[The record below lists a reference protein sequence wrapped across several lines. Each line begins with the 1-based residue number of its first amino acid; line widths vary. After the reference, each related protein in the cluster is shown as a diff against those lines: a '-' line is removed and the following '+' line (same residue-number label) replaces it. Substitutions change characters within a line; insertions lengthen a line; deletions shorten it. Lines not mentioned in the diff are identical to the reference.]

1 MFNNLKKVLRSVPT
15 FDLTDDSVPI
25 DPQQFYQNIGLLEH
39 PHTRQPVK
47 KLTSYQLEAWRDAFR
62 YRYRLVVKSQKIGM
76 TTTSLMEDFQRCL
89 LPIEHSLSCRGKE
102 ILLIAQTHAMAKEHL
117 MTLQYMIMNSDK
129 YRNYLILSAGEG
141 NSSLEQTKATQLYI
155 YNPTNPKKPTR
166 IIALGPSAASIWS
179 WKNVKHIHM
188 SDVAAIESRID
199 DAPIFGAAF
208 SRLANTNGTMLIESP
223 PRGQRGKVW
232 DIYKAS
238 KLKGD
243 DVYEEAKFKVRE
255 YSAQRAVDAGLITEE
270 FLQAERVRLG
280 PLYGQYY
287 ECEFMNPYTSWY
299 TQDMIKYDN
308 NPYYVEY

>member
-1 MFNNLKKVLRSVPT
+1 MFHNLKKYLKSVPT
-15 FDLTDDSVPI
+15 ADFTDVTIPI
-25 DPQQFYQNIGLLEH
+25 EPQQFYQNMGPLEH
-39 PHTRQPVK
+39 PRTRQPVK
-47 KLTSYQLEAWRDAFR
+47 RLTSYQLEAWNDAFR
-62 YRYRLVVKSQKIGM
+62 HRYRLVVKSQKIGM
-76 TTTSLMEDFQRCL
+76 TTTSLMEDLQRCL
-89 LPIEHSLSCRGKE
+89 LPISHPLSCRGKE

-117 MTLQYMIMNSDK
+117 MTLQYMIMNSER
-129 YRNYLILSAGEG
+129 YRNYLILTPQET
-141 NSSLEQTKATQLYI
+141 NTSLEKTKATQLYI
-155 YNPTNPKKPTR
+155 YNPSNPKKPTR
-166 IIALGPSAASIWS
+166 IIALGPSAPSIWS

-199 DAPIFGAAF
+199 DGPIFGAAF

-243 DVYEEAKFKVRE
+243 EVYEEAKFKIRE
-255 YSAQRAVDAGLITEE
+255 YSAERAVDAGLITKE
-270 FLQAERVRLG
+270 FLEAERVRLG

-308 NPYYVEY
+308 DPYYVEY